1 MNYGVEKIR
10 QRQDG
15 RGRGAPV
22 GRRSLKGALLE
33 LVLERDADDL
43 RDVVLPVLAQEERGP
58 VCQLA
63 LAKLSHEFRGALALD
78 RLIEGEARQLVP
90 SGGPRGFEAVFT
102 VRHALALLNHALR
115 GS

>member
-1 MNYGVEKIR
+1 MSYGVEKIR

-33 LVLERDADDL
+33 LVLERDAADL

-63 LAKLSHEFRGALALD
+63 WRSSRTSS
-78 RLIEGEARQLVP
+78 EARSP
-90 SGGPRGFEAVFT
+90 STA
-102 VRHALALLNHALR
+102 
-115 GS
+115 